1 MNMPNKFLAVILII
15 AGSITLAGA
24 HCQIPCGIYG
34 DETRFTLMREHVATI
49 EKSMHEIEHLSQ
61 GQTSNNNQLVRW
73 VMNKDA
79 HADELAEIITYYF
92 MAQRIKPTTADNKTE
107 YAKYIKQITLLH
119 QMLVLSMNTKQ
130 TLNLDYC
137 AQIRVLIDEF
147 EKIYLSK

>member
-1 MNMPNKFLAVILII
+1 
-15 AGSITLAGA
+15 
-24 HCQIPCGIYG
+24 
-34 DETRFTLMREHVATI
+34 MREHVATI

-73 VMNKDA
+73 VMNKDT